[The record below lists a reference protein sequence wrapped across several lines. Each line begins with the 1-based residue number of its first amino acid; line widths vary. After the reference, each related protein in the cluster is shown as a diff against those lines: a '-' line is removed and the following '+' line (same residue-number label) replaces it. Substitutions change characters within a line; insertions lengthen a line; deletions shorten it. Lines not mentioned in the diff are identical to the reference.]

1 VNRVGKAG
9 MADTE
14 SKGARSA
21 KKENFKKFLAIGLM
35 ADIL

>member
-1 VNRVGKAG
+1 
-9 MADTE
+9 MADTGM
-14 SKGARSA
+14 KDGRSA